1 VRIGYFE
8 SYDTMPATAPM
19 RRALEIGRAA
29 LEKQGYKLVKIE
41 FSQED
46 IREAGQIYTGLVM
59 SHIISPI
66 LNRISE
72 NYDDILPCYKYSVI
86 LLRSGY
92 IVRNLFILLLR
103 ITGNARIA
111 NAVQKCKKLDF
122 HETSGFLERQKDLQL
137 KMVRLWKAWGIEAIL
152 QPSYASVAFK
162 HANAADMGVFLDYLN
177 FWSLLHYPAGVVPV
191 GTVAPGEDTGYVDT
205 FDDKW
210 SRIIRRDIKGSVGM
224 PISVTIVAQ
233 PYEDEVAIGVMQR
246 LDEEVAF
253 HMSPKL

>member
-1 VRIGYFE
+1 MRIGYFE

-29 LEKQGYKLVKIE
+29 LEKQGYELVKIE

-46 IREAGQIYTGLVM
+46 IREAGHIYTGLVM

-122 HETSGFLERQKDLQL
+122 EETSGFLKRQKDLQL

-210 SRIIRRDIKGSVGM
+210 SRIIRRDIRGSVGM

-253 HMSPKL
+253 RMSPKL